1 MAMKELLLN
10 YNDRSEV
17 VFPPGPKNNSGTCD
31 FMTAQCAKECRLEQ
45 NAFQKSTYEKFKQMD
60 AVDIARTIKEEANG
74 KLIEWFVT
82 GDCPVKLTDKI
93 SKVIELLHGVGF
105 SQHGFTR
112 NRQLWRNV
120 SLHHARLFLTV
131 ESKTEAIALP
141 GLVTVPQ
148 YESWRSELFFDGE
161 RLYACGGGTMTCG
174 SGFVEDIAEENIYPE
189 DCVLCCENQRGCYRK
204 AA

>member
-1 MAMKELLLN
+1 MKELLLN
-10 YNDRSEV
+10 FNDRSEV
-17 VFPPGPKNNSGTCD
+17 VFPPGVKGNGGTCD
-31 FMTAQCAKECRLEQ
+31 FMTPQCAKECRLEQ
-45 NAFQKSTYEKFKQMD
+45 NVFQKSTYEKFKQMNV
-60 AVDIARTIKEEANG
+60 ADIARTIKEEARG
-74 KLIEWFVT
+74 HIIEWFVT
-82 GDCPVKLTDKI
+82 GDCPADLTEKI
-93 SKVIELLHGVGF
+93 SQVMLLLHGDRF

-112 NRQLWRNV
+112 NKTLWQLV
-120 SLHHARLFLTV
+120 SPHYVRLFLTV
-131 ESKTEAIALP
+131 EDKEDARVLP

-161 RLYACGGGTMTCG
+161 SLYACGGGTMTCG